1 MNIIYSNSAVFRL
14 NDYYMQL
21 FIIFLAPTD
30 KELLQLM
37 SDIPLTS
44 QLFRFC
50 INLDLCRKTC
60 KEIIDTNP
68 NDYVKQRDDLLTKWT
83 NKKEKT
89 WRDFIV
95 ALAMTDYCAQAR
107 KLAKKTG
114 VLVTDE
120 KAIKNCPKL
129 TNTD

>member
-1 MNIIYSNSAVFRL
+1 MNIIYSKSAVFRL
-14 NDYYMQL
+14 NEYYIQL
-21 FIIFLAPTD
+21 FFLAPSAVD
-30 KELLQLM
+30 KELLQSM

-107 KLAKKTG
+107 KLAKEKG

-120 KAIKNCPKL
+120 KVIEHCPSINKH
-129 TNTD
+129 